1 MTGRP
6 SQAEALLGDK
16 QLFDLLSATS
26 REQLLDVFLQTLEPF
41 GVCGGLLV
49 NQTGAQA
56 SAQNRTETR
65 AHSFTYLNR
74 YSDAFFNDYL
84 SVGGGHSDPCVYI
97 ADEQSQL
104 LSAENETATPCVA
117 WDQIDHLLSS
127 RPHLAK
133 PGFSQME
140 ELSQDHQLNLGFS
153 FCQRNLNGFEGL
165 GLGLEMSYRQ
175 FEAYVRP
182 NQQRLIQAVSLYL
195 AANRRLCRT
204 YSDNQ
209 SDQQSVIALTN
220 REYALLSYLT
230 EGKRLQEIA
239 DVFLMCS
246 VHTLNKDL
254 KSLRQ
259 RTGAATT
266 EQLVVY
272 FVTQQMG

>member
-1 MTGRP
+1 MGGP
-6 SQAEALLGDK
+6 SQAAKLLGDN
-16 QLFDLLSATS
+16 QLFDLLSASS
-26 REQLLDVFLQTLEPF
+26 REQLLDVFLQALQPF

-49 NQTGAQA
+49 NGTKAQA
-56 SAQNRTETR
+56 ITQNGMETSAQQ
-65 AHSFTYLNR
+65 FTYLNR

-84 SVGGGHSDPCVYI
+84 SVGGGDSDPCVYI
-97 ADEQSQL
+97 AEEQSRL
-104 LSAENETATPCVA
+104 LSAETETATPCVA
-117 WDQIDHLLSS
+117 WNQIDDLLAS
-127 RPHLAK
+127 RPYLAK

-153 FCQRNLNGFEGL
+153 FCSRNLNGFEGL
-165 GLGLEMSYRQ
+165 GLGLDMSYRQ

-182 NQQRLIQAVSLYL
+182 NQQQLIRAVSLYL
-195 AANRRLCRT
+195 AANRRLCSIQPEVS
-204 YSDNQ
+204 SD
-209 SDQQSVIALTN
+209 DLSVIKLSD

-272 FVTQQMG
+272 FVTQQLR

>member
-1 MTGRP
+1 MTGGPLRD
-6 SQAEALLGDK
+6 AELLGDT
-16 QLFDLLSATS
+16 QLFDLLSASS
-26 REQLLDVFLQTLEPF
+26 REQLFDVFLQMLQPF

-49 NQTGAQA
+49 NQTKAQPFT
-56 SAQNRTETR
+56 QTGTETR

-74 YSDAFFNDYL
+74 YSEAFFNDYL

-97 ADEQSQL
+97 ADEQSQS
-104 LSAENETATPCVA
+104 LSAERGAATPCVA
-117 WDQIDHLLSS
+117 WDQIDNLLSS
-127 RPHLAK
+127 HPHLVK

-140 ELSQDHQLNLGFS
+140 ALSQDHRLNLGFS

-165 GLGLEMSYRQ
+165 GLGLDMSYRQ
-175 FEAYVRP
+175 FEAYARP
-182 NQQRLIQAVSLYL
+182 NQQQLIRAVSLYL

-204 YSDNQ
+204 QPESPSGKQ
-209 SDQQSVIALTN
+209 PVIELTG

-239 DVFLMCS
+239 DEYLMCS

-254 KSLRQ
+254 KSLKQ

-272 FVTQQMG
+272 FVTQQLG